1 MQKYNNSNNRSGED
15 SYRIVGGSPAAMNRY
30 PYLVTLIQ
38 TYSPTVMYQ
47 LCGGVLIAPDVV
59 LTAGHCAAKV
69 NTAQIGRYDLSDW
82 SESFESFT
90 IAQAITHP
98 QFNKVNYLYDYA
110 LLKLSGSSTY
120 PYVKL
125 NDNPSIPEVGS
136 WVNVIGW
143 GATESGG
150 LSSNTPNEV
159 SIQVTSNDQCKM
171 DYTAE
176 QITDTMLCAS
186 SSGKDACQGDSGRK
200 AFLLLNEFISD
211 SFCSRC

>member
-1 MQKYNNSNNRSGED
+1 MQKYNNSNIQNGEN
-15 SYRIVGGSPAAMNRY
+15 SFRIVGGSPTAVNRY

-59 LTAGHCAAKV
+59 LTAGHCASKV

-90 IAQAITHP
+90 IAQSIVHP
-98 QFNKVNYLYDYA
+98 LFNKVNYLYDYA
-110 LLKLSGSSTY
+110 LLKLSGTSTY

-136 WVNVIGW
+136 WANVIGW

-159 SIQVTSNDQCKM
+159 SIQVTSNDQCKT
-171 DYTAE
+171 DYSVE

-186 SSGKDACQGDSGRK
+186 SSGKDACQGDSGK
-200 AFLLLNEFISD
+200 KLKEFALD
-211 SFCSRC
+211 SFCSRS